1 VLEETRP
8 RVNRDLDRRGAVR
21 EIRGR
26 QFETV
31 HRDPGRQIRL
41 HPCARRLWYFS
52 RIRDARLTRLRSTNQ
67 PTTVTWRD
75 SMSKSEFLRTVI
87 LLACLAGCS
96 SHLRV
101 SDIQLGRSLNADN
114 SIANPTTSFGP
125 RDTINMSVST
135 AGVGSGTISVRWLYG
150 GRVVEEATKKVSYR
164 DLAATDFSLK
174 SVAGFPPGEYS
185 VEVFLDGQS
194 VGTRAFRVDAG
205 R

>member
-1 VLEETRP
+1 
-8 RVNRDLDRRGAVR
+8 
-21 EIRGR
+21 
-26 QFETV
+26 
-31 HRDPGRQIRL
+31 
-41 HPCARRLWYFS
+41 
-52 RIRDARLTRLRSTNQ
+52 
-67 PTTVTWRD
+67 
-75 SMSKSEFLRTVI
+75 MSKSEFLRTVI